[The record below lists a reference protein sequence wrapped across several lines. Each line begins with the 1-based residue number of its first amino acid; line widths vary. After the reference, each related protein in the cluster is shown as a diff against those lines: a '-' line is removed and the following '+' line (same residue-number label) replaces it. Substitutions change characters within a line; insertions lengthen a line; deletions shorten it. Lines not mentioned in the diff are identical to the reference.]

1 LELQLG
7 QNIHKNKI
15 NPEEFSNILIQDNS
29 EIVSFNFSKLNFVI
43 SFNKSTGR
51 LDTYK
56 ISGVNQILMP
66 IKSNFWRAPTD
77 NDYGNQMPERL
88 IKWKEASYEQNLE
101 TFEIKKEDNGYYIS
115 TKFFLPSVNA
125 YSILDY
131 HISYDG
137 TLLVTNKLD
146 FKGEIDGNEI
156 PRIGTSFQLNSL
168 FDYVEWYGR
177 GPHENYIDRK
187 ESAFM
192 GYYTKKISEMKF
204 EYARPQ
210 ENGTRIDTKKLILKD
225 DKGRGII
232 FEGLPKF
239 SFSIHQNSVSDYDG
253 GIEKAQKHLNDI
265 KPKDLI
271 QVIIDKKQMGVGG
284 DDSWGAKPHQK
295 YMINSDDF
303 THSYKITPIFK

>member
-1 LELQLG
+1 
-7 QNIHKNKI
+7 
-15 NPEEFSNILIQDNS
+15 
-29 EIVSFNFSKLNFVI
+29 
-43 SFNKSTGR
+43 
-51 LDTYK
+51 
-56 ISGVNQILMP
+56 
-66 IKSNFWRAPTD
+66 
-77 NDYGNQMPERL
+77 
-88 IKWKEASYEQNLE
+88 
-101 TFEIKKEDNGYYIS
+101 
-115 TKFFLPSVNA
+115 
-125 YSILDY
+125 
-131 HISYDG
+131 
-137 TLLVTNKLD
+137 VTNKLD